1 MHGGISQKI
10 TNLEALRK
18 TKKPENIPDDGLLCD
33 LMWADPEKGQRDNY
47 EFNSSRGVGVTFN
60 EKAVE
65 DVCNKLDIDLISRAH
80 QVVEDGYEFF
90 ANRRLVTI
98 FSAPGYMGDFDND
111 GAMMDVD
118 ETLMCKFIK
127 VKCENKKQN
136 FNRMKTMSG
145 PWGNGRGRG
154 RGGLKGGNGYY

>member
-10 TNLEALRK
+10 TNLDSLRK

-33 LMWADPEKGQRDNY
+33 LMWADPEQNQKDTY
-47 EFNSSRGVGVTFN
+47 EFNKSRGVGVTFN

-65 DVCNKLDIDLISRAH
+65 DTCNKLDIDLISRSH

-127 VKCENKKQN
+127 IKCDNKKL
-136 FNRMKTMSG
+136 
-145 PWGNGRGRG
+145 NGQKKPALGGSWADRG
-154 RGGLKGGNGYY
+154 

>member
-1 MHGGISQKI
+1 
-10 TNLEALRK
+10 
-18 TKKPENIPDDGLLCD
+18 
-33 LMWADPEKGQRDNY
+33 MWADPEKDQRDNF
-47 EFNSSRGVGVTFN
+47 EFNQSRGVGVTFN

-65 DVCNKLDIDLISRAH
+65 DVCNKLDIDLISRSH

-127 VKCENKKQN
+127 VKCESKKPNGFQ
-136 FNRMKTMSG
+136 KKGTLSQ
-145 PWGNGRGRG
+145 WGAGRGLGRGRG
-154 RGGLKGGNGYY
+154 RGY

>member
-1 MHGGISQKI
+1 M
-10 TNLEALRK
+10 
-18 TKKPENIPDDGLLCD
+18 
-33 LMWADPEKGQRDNY
+33 
-47 EFNSSRGVGVTFN
+47 TFN

-65 DVCNKLDIDLISRAH
+65 DCCNKLDIDLISRSH

-90 ANRRLVTI
+90 ADRRLVTI

-127 VKCENKKQN
+127 VKCEHKKPNGLVKKTTMSN
-136 FNRMKTMSG
+136 FNRGGSAA
-145 PWGNGRGRG
+145 GRGAG
-154 RGGLKGGNGYY
+154 IKGGYGSFY

>member
-1 MHGGISQKI
+1 MHGGISSKI
-10 TNLEALRK
+10 SNFETIRR

-33 LMWADPEKGQRDNY
+33 LMWADPEKQQREKF
-47 EFNSSRGVGVTFN
+47 EFNQSRGVGVTFN

-65 DVCNKLDIDLISRAH
+65 DVCNKLDIDLISRSH

-90 ANRRLVTI
+90 ADRRLVTI
-98 FSAPGYMGDFDND
+98 FSAPGYMGEFDND

-127 VKCENKKQN
+127 VKCENKRASALGKKMTGTN
-136 FNRMKTMSG
+136 FN
-145 PWGNGRGRG
+145 
-154 RGGLKGGNGYY
+154 KGGIKNASGTFY

>member
-1 MHGGISQKI
+1 
-10 TNLEALRK
+10 
-18 TKKPENIPDDGLLCD
+18 
-33 LMWADPEKGQRDNY
+33 MWADPEKGQRETY
-47 EFNSSRGVGVTFN
+47 EFNASRGVGVTFN

-65 DVCNKLDIDLISRAH
+65 DICNKLDIDLISRSH

-90 ANRRLVTI
+90 AERRLVTI

-127 VKCENKKQN
+127 VKCENKKPN
-136 FNRMKTMSG
+136 GFSKKATMNSM
-145 PWGNGRGRG
+145 N
-154 RGGLKGGNGYY
+154 RGGLGRGNNRGGYGGFY

>member
-1 MHGGISQKI
+1 M
-10 TNLEALRK
+10 
-18 TKKPENIPDDGLLCD
+18 
-33 LMWADPEKGQRDNY
+33 
-47 EFNSSRGVGVTFN
+47 TFN

-65 DVCNKLDIDLISRAH
+65 DCCNKLDIDLISRAH

-127 VKCENKKQN
+127 VKCDK
-136 FNRMKTMSG
+136 MKT
-145 PWGNGRGRG
+145 NGFQKSASNFGYGRGKARGRG
-154 RGGLKGGNGYY
+154 LRYK

>member
-1 MHGGISQKI
+1 
-10 TNLEALRK
+10 
-18 TKKPENIPDDGLLCD
+18 
-33 LMWADPEKGQRDNY
+33 MWADPEKNQRDTY
-47 EFNSSRGVGVTFN
+47 EFNGSRGVGVTFN

-65 DVCNKLDIDLISRAH
+65 DCCNKLDIDLISRSH

-90 ANRRLVTI
+90 AERRLVTI

-127 VKCENKKQN
+127 VKCENKVPNNALQK
-136 FNRMKTMSG
+136 KTTMG
-145 PWGNGRGRG
+145 GFGRGGGRGRGRG
-154 RGGLKGGNGYY
+154 RGGYGGYY

>member
-1 MHGGISQKI
+1 M
-10 TNLEALRK
+10 
-18 TKKPENIPDDGLLCD
+18 
-33 LMWADPEKGQRDNY
+33 
-47 EFNSSRGVGVTFN
+47 TFN

-127 VKCENKKQN
+127 VKCERKNAN
-136 FNRMKTMSG
+136 GMNRMKTSG
-145 PWGNGRGRG
+145 PWNNARGRG
-154 RGGLKGGNGYY
+154 RGGLRGGYNGFY

>member
-1 MHGGISQKI
+1 
-10 TNLEALRK
+10 
-18 TKKPENIPDDGLLCD
+18 
-33 LMWADPEKGQRDNY
+33 
-47 EFNSSRGVGVTFN
+47 VGVTFN
-60 EKAVE
+60 AKAVE

-127 VKCENKKQN
+127 VKCERKSTYS
-136 FNRMKTMSG
+136 NRMKTTG
-145 PWGNGRGRG
+145 QWGNARGRG
-154 RGGLKGGNGYY
+154 RGGYNGFY

>member
-1 MHGGISQKI
+1 
-10 TNLEALRK
+10 
-18 TKKPENIPDDGLLCD
+18 
-33 LMWADPEKGQRDNY
+33 MWADPETGQRIDY
-47 EFNSSRGVGVTFN
+47 EFNKSRGVGVTFN

-65 DVCNKLDIDLISRAH
+65 DICNKLDIDLISRSH
-80 QVVEDGYEFF
+80 QVVQDGYEFF

-127 VKCENKKQN
+127 VKPDQKPNGLVKKG
-136 FNRMKTMSG
+136 TMSA
-145 PWGNGRGRG
+145 WGGGRGGIGRGAKG
-154 RGGLKGGNGYY
+154 RGGLKGGYGIF

>member
-1 MHGGISQKI
+1 M
-10 TNLEALRK
+10 
-18 TKKPENIPDDGLLCD
+18 
-33 LMWADPEKGQRDNY
+33 
-47 EFNSSRGVGVTFN
+47 TFN

-118 ETLMCKFIK
+118 ESLMCKFIK
-127 VKCENKKQN
+127 VKCEHKKENQ
-136 FNRMKTMSG
+136 FNRMKTG
-145 PWGNGRGRG
+145 FTAKGRGRG
-154 RGGLKGGNGYY
+154 AIKGGNGFY